1 MNRRFFERNV
11 RFFNEH
17 TAARYVLH
25 FVYKVLPMA
34 MFVSYPLLLLYLL
47 LYRQEQFLRAVLV
60 PLGVFAGVTLLRVL
74 VNETRPYE
82 RYGQPSVF
90 HKTTKGKS
98 FPSRHTACAFIIGM
112 TFLFI
117 HVPSGIA
124 ALATALLIAASR
136 LLAGAH
142 YVHDVAAGMA
152 ISVLSGV
159 LFLFIL

>member
-1 MNRRFFERNV
+1 MV
-11 RFFNEH
+11 
-17 TAARYVLH
+17 
-25 FVYKVLPMA
+25 
-34 MFVSYPLLLLYLL
+34 
-47 LYRQEQFLRAVLV
+47 V

-152 ISVLSGV
+152 ISVLCGV

>member
-60 PLGVFAGVTLLRVL
+60 PLTSATGS
-74 VNETRPYE
+74 RPY
-82 RYGQPSVF
+82 F
-90 HKTTKGKS
+90 TKQQ
-98 FPSRHTACAFIIGM
+98 RARAFR
-112 TFLFI
+112 
-117 HVPSGIA
+117 A
-124 ALATALLIAASR
+124 ATPRAR
-136 LLAGAH
+136 LLSA
-142 YVHDVAAGMA
+142 
-152 ISVLSGV
+152 
-159 LFLFIL
+159 

>member
-1 MNRRFFERNV
+1 MGKDTGRKPGV
-11 RFFNEH
+11 RLFG
-17 TAARYVLH
+17 RI
-25 FVYKVLPMA
+25 
-34 MFVSYPLLLLYLL
+34 
-47 LYRQEQFLRAVLV
+47 RQSLRAQLGLIVLLSYLIPV
-60 PLGVFAGVTLLRVL
+60 LLLGVFAGVTLLRVL

-124 ALATALLIAASR
+124 ALATALSTPGRASSAFLTR
-136 LLAGAH
+136 PSQWAQLMPSILM
-142 YVHDVAAGMA
+142 VFV
-152 ISVLSGV
+152 ISVSSFK
-159 LFLFIL
+159 LF